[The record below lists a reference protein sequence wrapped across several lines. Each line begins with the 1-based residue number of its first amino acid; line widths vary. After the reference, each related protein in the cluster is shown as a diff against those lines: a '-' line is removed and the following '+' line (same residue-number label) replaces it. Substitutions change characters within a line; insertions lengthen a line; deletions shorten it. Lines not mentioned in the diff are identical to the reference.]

1 MNNEAYARIAL
12 IKNQNLMK
20 KCYYCL
26 SYYLLI
32 LIFASCVKTRRCE
45 LPLNVNQS
53 AISIIF
59 KDSVSGK
66 YIYTENNSLYNKDSI
81 KIFDPQ
87 GTSLF
92 LLFAH
97 NQLPDAP
104 VTFWIINFGNIYNQ
118 QTDKN
123 SFNNEICKNYI
134 ISYTS
139 HEFDTLKVC
148 FKSKETKCGSV
159 FESLKVYYKNQLIST
174 TKNNTGSTITILKN

>member
-1 MNNEAYARIAL
+1 
-12 IKNQNLMK
+12 MK
-20 KCYYCL
+20 KYCPCL

-32 LIFASCVKTRRCE
+32 VIFVSCVKTPNCE

-53 AISIIF
+53 AINIIF

-66 YIYTENNSLYNKDSI
+66 YLYTEDYSLYNKDSI

-104 VTFWIINFGNIYNQ
+104 VTFWIINFGNIYDQ
-118 QTDKN
+118 RTDEI
-123 SFNNEICKNYI
+123 SFNNEICKDYI
-134 ISYTS
+134 ISYNS
-139 HEFDTLKVC
+139 QESDTLKVC
-148 FKSKETKCGSV
+148 FKSKKTKCGSV
-159 FESLKVYYKNQLIST
+159 FETLKVYYKMKLIST